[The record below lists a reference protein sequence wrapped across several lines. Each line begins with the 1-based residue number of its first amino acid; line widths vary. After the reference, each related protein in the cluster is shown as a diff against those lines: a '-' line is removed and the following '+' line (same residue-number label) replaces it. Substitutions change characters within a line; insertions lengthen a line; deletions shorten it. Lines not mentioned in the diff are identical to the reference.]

1 MGNKMKKFKI
11 RQAGPEEIPLLAD
24 IIRKSFYDV
33 AVRFGLTKETAP
45 RHPSNCEPD
54 WIKKDMDRG
63 AIYLLLEEENQ
74 TCGCVAYEIIG
85 NDLCYLERLAVLP
98 QKRKQRLGGKLVNHV
113 FNAAK
118 QSGAE
123 RVSIGIISEQTELKK
138 WYEKIGFV
146 ETHTKKFDHLPFVV
160 SFMSYDLVKNP
171 LIAGSGKEKG
181 L

>member
-63 AIYLLLEEENQ
+63 ATYFLLEEENM
-74 TCGCVAYEIIG
+74 TYGCVAFEIV
-85 NDLCYLERLAVLP
+85 DTSLCYLERLAVLP
-98 QKRKQRLGGKLVNHV
+98 HKRKQGFGGKLVNHV

-171 LIAGSGKEKG
+171 LIAGSGKEKR